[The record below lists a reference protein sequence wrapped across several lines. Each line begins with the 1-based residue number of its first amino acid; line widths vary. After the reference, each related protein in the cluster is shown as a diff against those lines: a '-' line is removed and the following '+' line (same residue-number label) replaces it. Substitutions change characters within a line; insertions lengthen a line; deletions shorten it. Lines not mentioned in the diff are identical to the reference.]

1 MPGRLLRFP
10 GELVQPWV
18 LIRINVIADPTETV
32 VLQTG
37 SFKESKH
44 D

>member
-1 MPGRLLRFP
+1 MPSRLLRFR
-10 GELVQPWV
+10 GELARPWV
-18 LIRINVIADPTETV
+18 LIGINVIADLTETV

-37 SFKESKH
+37 CFKESKH